1 MRRSTALAAATSVL
15 LAATLALELR
25 AGDAVPG
32 ASTKPSPPSE
42 PRNAALAEAP
52 PVAAWTEAMLA
63 RPLFNPDRRP
73 VPATMRAG
81 KSTLPRLAGTIRADR
96 GALAIFQPAGGK
108 PIVVGRGGV
117 VADWTV
123 SDIADGEV
131 VLLRGDSTTTLRTSY
146 ANLPVPSPQRVTAPQ
161 LLVLHD
167 KRSNPFLQP

>member
-1 MRRSTALAAATSVL
+1 MRRDTALAAVASVL
-15 LAATLALELR
+15 LAGALALELR
-25 AGDAVPG
+25 PGDAVPD
-32 ASTKPSPPSE
+32 ASPKPSVPSG

-73 VPATMRAG
+73 VPATHAG
-81 KSTLPRLAGTIRADR
+81 KSTIPRLAGTIRANP

-108 PIVVGRGGV
+108 PFVVGRGGV

-131 VLLRGDSTTTLRTSY
+131 VLLRGGSKTTLRTSY
-146 ANLPVPSPQRVTAPQ
+146 ANLPVPSPQPVTAPQ

-167 KRSNPFLQP
+167 RRSSPFLQP

>member
-1 MRRSTALAAATSVL
+1 MALAAATSVL
-15 LAATLALELR
+15 LAGALALELR
-25 AGDAVPG
+25 SGDAVPD
-32 ASTKPSPPSE
+32 ASPKPSGPSG

-73 VPATMRAG
+73 VPATRAGTG

-96 GALAIFQPAGGK
+96 GALAIFQPTGGK

-123 SDIADGEV
+123 SDITDGEV
-131 VLLRGDSTTTLRTSY
+131 ILLRGGSTTTLRTSY
-146 ANLPVPSPQRVTAPQ
+146 ANLPVPSPQPVTAPQ
-161 LLVLHD
+161 LLVLHER
-167 KRSNPFLQP
+167 RSSPFLQP